1 MRICILVVLLPCA
14 LLAQTSPPQAAG
26 PEAFQKLPQRLD
38 WLQPDAQQLQGD
50 LAARL
55 FPAPAAARHRGG
67 AMAML
72 PKACSVPL
80 LRAPIP
86 KCKMDRMAV
95 PAPPAESIDP
105 KFVMPAPR
113 VCEDWNR

>member
-1 MRICILVVLLPCA
+1 MRICILVALLPCA
-14 LLAQTSPPQAAG
+14 LLAQTSPPQTAG

-38 WLQPDAQQLQGD
+38 WLQPGAQQFQGD

-55 FPAPAAARHRGG
+55 FPAPARHRGG

-72 PKACSVPL
+72 PKVCSIPL

-86 KCKMDRMAV
+86 KGKMDRMAV
-95 PAPPAESIDP
+95 TAPPAESIDP
-105 KFVMPAPR
+105 QFVVPAPP